1 MKTIKLSCSH
11 ALIKHLIAQKI
22 IIENKKV
29 SLFAGAFAIFGH
41 GNVACI
47 GQALE
52 EYQKEIP
59 GYRGHHEQNMA
70 LTGIGYARAMRRK
83 QIFVATSS
91 VGPGST
97 NLITASAVALSNRLP
112 ILFLPGDTFASR
124 FPDPVLQQVENFYR
138 PGETQNDSFKAVSKY
153 FDRITRPE
161 QILSSLPQAI
171 EVMLDPAECG
181 PACLSMSQDVQGE
194 SYEYPES
201 FFEERIHEIRKILPD
216 KNQIIKAVEIIKK
229 SQNPLII
236 SGGGVLYSEAE
247 KSLSD
252 FAKKHNIPVVQTVMG
267 LGSMTKDDPYNNGPV
282 GCLGGTSAN
291 DIAKETDLAIAIG
304 TKLSDFTTGSWTNFE
319 NPKFK
324 LVCINTSRFDANKHL
339 ATAVVSDA
347 KLGMLEISKNLG
359 NWKCSDEWYKKS
371 RKVHKEWDEY
381 VEKESGPTNQKLPSY
396 AHAVGAVYR
405 NADSKDIAVTAAG
418 GLVGETVQIWRPKE
432 LNTFETEWGFS
443 CMGYEISGALGI
455 KMAKP
460 NNEVIVF
467 IGDGSYLLNNS
478 DIYSS
483 ILYDKKLIIIVC
495 DNGGHMVINRLQLAK
510 GGKEYICNLKNARVK
525 NFVEVDFASHA
536 ASMGAITET
545 VKTISELESAFLRAK
560 KANKTYVI
568 SIKTHGYEWLRGS
581 AYWESPTLETFSSK
595 ENEKAYKEHLKGKEK
610 QRRGI

>member
-1 MKTIKLSCSH
+1 
-11 ALIKHLIAQKI
+11 
-22 IIENKKV
+22 
-29 SLFAGAFAIFGH
+29 
-41 GNVACI
+41 
-47 GQALE
+47 
-52 EYQKEIP
+52 
-59 GYRGHHEQNMA
+59 MA